1 MPGHQELHRET
12 LSQKTETDRERL
24 TLKGDGAEGFASV
37 KRVLAQKQADTAE
50 MSAVQGPHIWQAW
63 SQPGLETLPHRK
75 TNCKICNYKES
86 YRQVWNLGEDLKRP
100 LERATCKMF

>member
-1 MPGHQELHRET
+1 MSLRPAWSTEQMPGHQELHRET

-50 MSAVQGPHIWQAW
+50 MSAVQGPHIWQA
-63 SQPGLETLPHRK
+63 
-75 TNCKICNYKES
+75 
-86 YRQVWNLGEDLKRP
+86 
-100 LERATCKMF
+100 